1 MNIQSLIHW
10 FLYHTDYCRFI
21 NDHDERISITWV
33 SREHHGSPRDIE
45 LWSRADQILKIQKS
59 ILAAGLNTLKQ
70 KMILTA

>member
-1 MNIQSLIHW
+1 MIMIH
-10 FLYHTDYCRFI
+10 
-21 NDHDERISITWV
+21 ERIKITWV